1 MNQSTPSP
9 EQARQLEQ
17 YQQLVLEY
25 AKVLDLNSP
34 RLLANFHVGLERSQ
48 PFAAEITGVQSV
60 LDVGS
65 GSGLPGIPMAI
76 LCPQAHITLCEIR
89 VKRVAF
95 LERVVSRLGLRNV
108 TVHNGDVQR
117 IQGQFDVVTAL
128 WFGSL
133 EKLYSLTRHAL
144 APQWRLITRKGEDGA
159 EAELEAMRRFEEIA
173 MFHVKQLSDGAQ
185 MVMLEG
191 TR

>member
-1 MNQSTPSP
+1 MSQFVPSLEQS
-9 EQARQLEQ
+9 QQLEQ

-34 RLLANFHVGLERSQ
+34 RLLADFQVGLERSQ
-48 PFAAEITGVQSV
+48 PFAAEVSGEQSV

-76 LCPQAHITLCEIR
+76 LCPQSHITLCEIR
-89 VKRVAF
+89 LKRVAF
-95 LERVVSRLGLRNV
+95 LERVVSRLGLKNV

-117 IQGQFDVVTAL
+117 VSGQFDVVTAL

-133 EKLYSLTRHAL
+133 EKLYGLTHHAF
-144 APQWRLITRKGEDGA
+144 APQWRLITRKGDGA
-159 EAELEAMRRFEEIA
+159 DAELDAMRRFKEIK
-173 MFHVKQLSDGAQ
+173 MFHVKQLPDGAQ
-185 MVMLEG
+185 MVTLG
-191 TR
+191 GVR

>member
-1 MNQSTPSP
+1 MSQSVPSP
-9 EQARQLEQ
+9 EQSQQLEQ

-34 RLLANFHVGLERSQ
+34 RLLADFQVGLERSQ
-48 PFAAEITGVQSV
+48 PFAAEVSGEQSV

-76 LCPQAHITLCEIR
+76 LCPQSHITLCEIR
-89 VKRVAF
+89 LKRVAF
-95 LERVVSRLGLRNV
+95 LERVVSRLGLKNV

-117 IQGQFDVVTAL
+117 VSGQFDVVTAL

-133 EKLYSLTRHAL
+133 EKLYGLTHHAF
-144 APQWRLITRKGEDGA
+144 APQWRLITRKGDGA
-159 EAELEAMRRFEEIA
+159 DAELDAMRRFKEIK
-173 MFHVKQLSDGAQ
+173 MFHVKQLPDGAQ
-185 MVMLEG
+185 MVTLG
-191 TR
+191 GVR

>member
-1 MNQSTPSP
+1 MSQVAHSLEQS
-9 EQARQLEQ
+9 QQLEQ
-17 YQQLVLEY
+17 YQQLVLKY

-34 RLLANFHVGLERSQ
+34 RLLADFQVGLVRSQ
-48 PFAAEITGVQSV
+48 PFVAEVIGAQSV

-76 LCPQAHITLCEIR
+76 LCPQVHITLCEIR
-89 VKRVAF
+89 LKRVAF
-95 LERVVSRLGLRNV
+95 LERAVSRLGLNNV
-108 TVHNGDVQR
+108 TVHNGDVQGVS
-117 IQGQFDVVTAL
+117 GQFDVVTAL

-133 EKLYSLTRHAL
+133 EKLYGMTRHAF
-144 APQWRLITRKGEDGA
+144 APSWRLITRKGDGA
-159 EAELEAMRRFEEIA
+159 DAELDAMRRFEEIK
-173 MFHVKQLSDGAQ
+173 MFHVKQLPDGAQ

>member
-1 MNQSTPSP
+1 MSQPAPSP
-9 EQARQLEQ
+9 EQSQQLEQ
-17 YQQLVLEY
+17 YQRLVLEY

-34 RLLANFHVGLERSQ
+34 RLLADFQVGLERSQ
-48 PFAAEITGVQSV
+48 PFAAEVINSESV

-76 LCPQAHITLCEIR
+76 LCPQSHITLCEIR
-89 VKRVAF
+89 LKRVAF
-95 LERVVSRLGLRNV
+95 LERAVSHLGLKNV

-117 IQGQFDVVTAL
+117 ISGQFDLVTAL

-133 EKLYSLTRHAL
+133 EKLFGLTRHAF
-144 APQWRLITRKGEDGA
+144 APQWRLMTRKGDGA
-159 EAELEAMRRFEEIA
+159 EAEIEALRRFEEIKV
-173 MFHVKQLSDGAQ
+173 FHVKQLPDGAQ

>member
-1 MNQSTPSP
+1 MSQFVPSLEQS
-9 EQARQLEQ
+9 QQLEQ

-34 RLLANFHVGLERSQ
+34 RLLADFQVGLERSQ
-48 PFAAEITGVQSV
+48 PFAAEVSGEQSV

-76 LCPQAHITLCEIR
+76 LCPQSHITLCEIR
-89 VKRVAF
+89 LKRVAF
-95 LERVVSRLGLRNV
+95 LERVVSRLGLKNV

-117 IQGQFDVVTAL
+117 VSGQFDVVTAL

-133 EKLYSLTRHAL
+133 EKLYGLTHHAF
-144 APQWRLITRKGEDGA
+144 APQWRLITRKEDGA
-159 EAELEAMRRFEEIA
+159 DAEVDAMRRFKEIK
-173 MFHVKQLSDGAQ
+173 MFHVKQLPDGAQ
-185 MVMLEG
+185 MVTLG
-191 TR
+191 GVR

>member
-1 MNQSTPSP
+1 MSQFAPSP
-9 EQARQLEQ
+9 EQVKQLEQ

-34 RLLANFHVGLERSQ
+34 RLLADFRVGLERSQ
-48 PFAAEITGVQSV
+48 PFADEVVGAQSV

-95 LERVVSRLGLRNV
+95 LERAVSRLGLTNV
-108 TVHNGDVQR
+108 KVHNGDVQK
-117 IQGQFDVVTAL
+117 ISGQFDVVTAL

-133 EKLYSLTRHAL
+133 EKLYGLTRHTF
-144 APQWRLITRKGEDGA
+144 APQWRLITRKGNDA
-159 EAELEAMRRFEEIA
+159 DAELEAMHRFEEIK
-173 MFHVKQLSDGAQ
+173 MFHVKQLPDGAQ
-185 MVMLEG
+185 MVILEG
-191 TR
+191 AR

>member
-1 MNQSTPSP
+1 MSQFAPFP
-9 EQARQLEQ
+9 DQQQQLEQ

-34 RLLANFHVGLERSQ
+34 RLLADFQVGLERSQ
-48 PFAAEITGVQSV
+48 PFAAEITDSQRV

-65 GSGLPGIPMAI
+65 GSGLPGIPIAI
-76 LCPQAHITLCEIR
+76 LCPLAHVTLCEIR

-95 LERVVSRLGLRNV
+95 LERAVSRLGLKNV

-117 IQGQFDVVTAL
+117 IEGQFDTVTAL

-133 EKLYSLTRHAL
+133 EKLYGLTRHAF
-144 APQWRLITRKGEDGA
+144 APEWRLITRKGDGA
-159 EAELEAMRRFEEIA
+159 DAELDYMRRFEEIK

-185 MVMLEG
+185 MVILEG
-191 TR
+191 QR

>member
-1 MNQSTPSP
+1 MSQFAPSP
-9 EQARQLEQ
+9 KQSQQLEQ

-34 RLLANFHVGLERSQ
+34 RLLADFQIGLQRSQ
-48 PFAAEITGVQSV
+48 PFAAEVIGAQSV

-65 GSGLPGIPMAI
+65 GSGLPGIPIAI

-89 VKRVAF
+89 LKRVAF
-95 LERVVSRLGLRNV
+95 LERAVSRLGLNNV

-117 IQGQFDVVTAL
+117 ISGQFDVVTAL

-133 EKLYSLTRHAL
+133 EKLYSMTRHAF
-144 APQWRLITRKGEDGA
+144 APSWRLITRKGDGA
-159 EAELEAMRRFEEIA
+159 DDELDAMRRFEEIK
-173 MFHVKQLSDGAQ
+173 MFHVKQLPDSAQ

>member
-1 MNQSTPSP
+1 MSPFAPSP
-9 EQARQLEQ
+9 EQSQQLEQ

-34 RLLANFHVGLERSQ
+34 RLLADFHIGLERSQ
-48 PFAAEITGVQSV
+48 PFAAEVLGVQSV

-76 LCPQAHITLCEIR
+76 LCPQAHITLCEVR

-95 LERVVSRLGLRNV
+95 LERAVSRLGLKNV

-133 EKLYSLTRHAL
+133 EKLFGLTRHAF
-144 APQWRLITRKGEDGA
+144 APHWRLITRKGDSA
-159 EAELEAMRRFEEIA
+159 EAELEMMRQFEEIE
-173 MFHVKQLSDGAQ
+173 MFHVKQLPDGAQ
-185 MVMLEG
+185 MIVLKG
-191 TR
+191 RR

>member
-1 MNQSTPSP
+1 MSQPAFSAAQS
-9 EQARQLEQ
+9 QQLEL

-34 RLLANFHVGLERSQ
+34 RLLADFRVGLERSQ
-48 PFAAEITGVQSV
+48 PFAAEVIGAVRV

-65 GSGLPGIPMAI
+65 GAGLPGIPMAI
-76 LCPQAHITLCEIR
+76 LCPHAHITLCEIR

-95 LERVVSRLGLRNV
+95 LERAVSRLGLTNV
-108 TVHNGDVQR
+108 TVHNGDVQK
-117 IQGQFDVVTAL
+117 IGGQFDVITAL

-133 EKLYSLTRHAL
+133 EKLYGLTHHTF
-144 APQWRLITRKGEDGA
+144 APQWRLITRKGDQA
-159 EAELEAMRRFEEIA
+159 ETELEALRHHKRIE
-173 MFHVKQLSDGAQ
+173 MFHVKQLPDGAQ
-185 MVMLEG
+185 MVILEG

>member
-1 MNQSTPSP
+1 MIEFARSP

-17 YQQLVLEY
+17 YQQLILEY

-34 RLLANFHVGLERSQ
+34 RLLADFEVGLKRSQ
-48 PFAAEITGVQSV
+48 PFAAEVIGVQSV

-76 LCPQAHITLCEIR
+76 LCPQSHITLCEIR
-89 VKRVAF
+89 LKRVAF
-95 LERVVSRLGLRNV
+95 LERAVSRLGLKNV

-117 IQGQFDVVTAL
+117 MAGQFDVVTAL

-133 EKLYSLTRHAL
+133 EKLYGLTRHVF
-144 APQWRLITRKGEDGA
+144 APQWRLITRKGDGA
-159 EAELEAMRRFEEIA
+159 DAELEAMRRFEEIK
-173 MFHVKQLSDGAQ
+173 MFHVKQLPDGAQ

-191 TR
+191 ER

>member
-1 MNQSTPSP
+1 MSLLLATP
-9 EQARQLEQ
+9 QQYQQLEQ

-34 RLLANFHVGLERSQ
+34 RLLADFQIGLERSQ
-48 PFAAEITGVQSV
+48 PFAAEVIGVQSV

-76 LCPQAHITLCEIR
+76 LCPQAHVTLCEIR
-89 VKRVAF
+89 IKRVAF
-95 LERVVSRLGLRNV
+95 LERVVSRLGLKNV

-117 IQGQFDVVTAL
+117 IQGQFDAVTAL

-133 EKLYSLTRHAL
+133 EKLYSLTRHAF
-144 APQWRLITRKGEDGA
+144 APQWRLITRKGDGA
-159 EAELEAMRRFEEIA
+159 EAELEAMRRFEEIQ
-173 MFHVKQLSDGAQ
+173 MFHVKQLPDGAQ
-185 MVMLEG
+185 MVVLEG
-191 TR
+191 RR

>member
-1 MNQSTPSP
+1 MSQFAPSP
-9 EQARQLEQ
+9 EQSQQLEQ

-34 RLLANFHVGLERSQ
+34 RLLADFQVGLERSQ
-48 PFAAEITGVQSV
+48 PFAAEVIGARSV

-89 VKRVAF
+89 LKRVAF
-95 LERVVSRLGLRNV
+95 LERAVSRLGLNNV

-117 IQGQFDVVTAL
+117 ISGQFDVVTAL

-133 EKLYSLTRHAL
+133 EKLYGLTRHAF
-144 APQWRLITRKGEDGA
+144 APSWRLITRKGDGA
-159 EAELEAMRRFEEIA
+159 DAELDAMRRFEEIK
-173 MFHVKQLSDGAQ
+173 MFHVKQLPDGAQ

>member
-1 MNQSTPSP
+1 MSQLTPTP
-9 EQARQLEQ
+9 EQSQQLEQ

-34 RLLANFHVGLERSQ
+34 RLLADFQVGLERSQ
-48 PFAAEITGVQSV
+48 PFATEVIGGQSV

-76 LCPQAHITLCEIR
+76 LCPQSHVTLCEIR
-89 VKRVAF
+89 LKRVAF
-95 LERVVSRLGLRNV
+95 LERAVSRLGLKNV

-117 IQGQFDVVTAL
+117 ISGQFDVVTSL

-133 EKLYSLTRHAL
+133 EKLYGLTRHAFGS
-144 APQWRLITRKGEDGA
+144 QWRLITRKGDGA
-159 EAELEAMRRFEEIA
+159 EAELEAMRRFEEVK
-173 MFHVKQLSDGAQ
+173 MFHVKQLPDGAQ
-185 MVMLEG
+185 MVILEG